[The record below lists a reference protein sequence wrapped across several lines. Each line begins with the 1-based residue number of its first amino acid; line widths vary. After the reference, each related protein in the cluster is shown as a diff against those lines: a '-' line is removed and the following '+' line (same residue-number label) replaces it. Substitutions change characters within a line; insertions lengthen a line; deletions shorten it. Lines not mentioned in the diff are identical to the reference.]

1 MKAAAVALAL
11 ACAGCLNILYHA
23 DGPVDGGVYVG
34 TRTDSIAVYGAV
46 TGQIVPD
53 PMWSYLLSPV
63 FIVDWPFEVVADTVT
78 LPYDLYLVFST
89 KEYDDE
95 GVQ

>member
-11 ACAGCLNILYHA
+11 ACAGCLNVLYHA
-23 DGPVDGGVYVG
+23 DGPADGELYIG
-34 TRTDSIAVYGAV
+34 TRTCSVAVYGAV
-46 TGQIVPD
+46 TGQIVPS
-53 PMWSYLLSPV
+53 PAYSYLLAPV
-63 FIVDWPFEVVADTVT
+63 FVVDWPFEVVADTVT
-78 LPYDLYLVFST
+78 LPYDSYKALTS